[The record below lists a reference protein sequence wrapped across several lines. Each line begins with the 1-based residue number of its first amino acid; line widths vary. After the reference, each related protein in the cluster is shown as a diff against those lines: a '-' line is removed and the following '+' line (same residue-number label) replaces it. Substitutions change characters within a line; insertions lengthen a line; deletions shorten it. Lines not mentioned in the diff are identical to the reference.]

1 MDYTAGAKALSEA
14 YASMYDEG
22 YKTRPKAK
30 MQDEAAMK
38 PDTAKGESQ
47 ARKMDTVRKAT
58 KEFPKEVKSAVK
70 GQEMSN
76 RKSGLEKLI
85 KKTPSHKN
93 KAYEL
98 EGQKHKDLNKRYGPK
113 KEEVEAVFSFLIGEG
128 IAHNEESAINILT
141 HMSDEWYDSIV
152 ESFISEA

>member
-1 MDYTAGAKALSEA
+1 MDYTDGAKALSEA
-14 YASMYDEG
+14 YASMYREG
-22 YKTRPKAK
+22 YQKLPQAK
-30 MQDEAAMK
+30 MQDKAAMK

-58 KEFPKEVKSAVK
+58 KMFPKDVKDAVK
-70 GQEMSN
+70 GREMDN

-98 EGQKHKDLNKRYGPK
+98 EGQRRKDLDKRYGPK
-113 KEEVEAVFSFLIGEG
+113 KEEVAKHLVDMGFVIDEQKAMELIP
-128 IAHNEESAINILT
+128 H
-141 HMSDEWYDSIV
+141 
-152 ESFISEA
+152 ISEEWMSMITSEISG